1 LVRVGLAH
9 YNTSEEVDDL
19 LNVLDGL
26 ASAH

>member
-9 YNTSEEVDDL
+9 YNTSEEVDYL
-19 LNVLDGL
+19 LDVLDGL